1 MSEFPPP
8 KGEPP
13 QVSWEPCCAL
23 QADPAYQRSIDSRAS
38 QKLIRKIAEEWDW
51 RLCAP
56 LTVSHRADS
65 DGQMAYWVIDGQHRL
80 AAAELRGDILE
91 LPCIIS
97 QFESFEAEALAFVAI
112 NRDRK
117 SVTALDRFHAR
128 VAAGEAQAIEI
139 RDLVKAAGLSIA
151 RSNDAAQWKPHE
163 IAFPDAVG
171 RAIARDKVAAARALN
186 VLAKAYTTPLLR
198 GADLFAGLAVLAMR
212 YGLSAAQWTELQTTF
227 GAVRQSNWI
236 RERDKIKADG
246 DVTQEEAMA
255 AAIFARLKGAGQ
267 SSLPASPGPIVS
279 RDDSVRD
286 LYPETDGK
294 IWCDQCDKRVTRQYA
309 NACID
314 RFCKAKAKAA

>member
-1 MSEFPPP
+1 VSQFPPP

-23 QADPAYQRSIDSRAS
+23 QADPAYQRSIDGRAS
-38 QKLIRKIAEEWDW
+38 QRLIRKIAEEWDW

-56 LTVSHRADS
+56 LTVSHRPDES
-65 DGQMAYWVIDGQHRL
+65 GEMAYWVIDGQHRL
-80 AAAELRGDILE
+80 AAAELRGDIPE

-128 VAAGEAQAIEI
+128 VAAGEAEAIDV
-139 RDLVKAAGLSIA
+139 RDLVKAAGLSVA
-151 RSNDAAQWKPHE
+151 RSNDAAQWKPLE

-171 RAIARDKVAAARALN
+171 RAIARNKVAAARALN
-186 VLAKAYTTPLLR
+186 VLSKAYSTPLLR
-198 GADLFAGLAVLAMR
+198 GADLFAGLVMLAIR
-212 YGLSAAQWTELQTTF
+212 YNLTAAQWAELPTTI
-227 GAVRQSNWI
+227 GAVRQANWI
-236 RERDKIKADG
+236 RERDKLKADG
-246 DVTQEEAMA
+246 DLTQDEAMA
-255 AAIFARLKGAGQ
+255 AAINARLIG
-267 SSLPASPGPIVS
+267 SRSPTLIEASPIIAT
-279 RDDSVRD
+279 DDAVRD
-286 LYPETDGK
+286 LHPEPDGK

-314 RFCKAKAKAA
+314 RFCKAKARAA